1 MEEKIRYACIGAGG
15 IARKKHM
22 RGYSRIPQVE
32 ITAVCDSNPE
42 AAARL
47 ANDFG
52 VSRVYTDYQE
62 LLKKER
68 PDLVSVCTPNA
79 THKAI
84 TIEALR
90 QGANVHV
97 EKPIALTEA
106 EALEIAAAEKQYGR
120 IVQAGLNKRYLGS
133 TLLIKKLLEEDF
145 FGHIYHVRCGWE
157 RNSGIPGVGRWFT
170 DKALSGGGALIDLGV
185 HYLDLA
191 LYVMGWHKPCRASGS
206 LSSNFLQKGG
216 RIRRGYQSSSGTV
229 NVEDMANGSIIMETG
244 QTLLFCFSWASNI
257 QEEIQYL
264 EACGTKAGFKIQN
277 GQLQLYTQLGGTM
290 FTLTPDEATLPLDA
304 DECLAFVNC
313 LLNKDSREVT
323 MEQSIQVM
331 QLIDMIYHSFV
342 EWKD

>member
-145 FGHIYHVRCGWE
+145 FGPRPLRLGEKQRYSRS
-157 RNSGIPGVGRWFT
+157 R
-170 DKALSGGGALIDLGV
+170 ALV
-185 HYLDLA
+185 HRQSPL
-191 LYVMGWHKPCRASGS
+191 RRR
-206 LSSNFLQKGG
+206 SS
-216 RIRRGYQSSSGTV
+216 
-229 NVEDMANGSIIMETG
+229 
-244 QTLLFCFSWASNI
+244 
-257 QEEIQYL
+257 
-264 EACGTKAGFKIQN
+264 
-277 GQLQLYTQLGGTM
+277 
-290 FTLTPDEATLPLDA
+290 
-304 DECLAFVNC
+304 
-313 LLNKDSREVT
+313 
-323 MEQSIQVM
+323 
-331 QLIDMIYHSFV
+331 H
-342 EWKD
+342 